1 MDILT
6 NTRLW
11 VVLYEMAPNP
21 HNLTNIIAPASSDKT
36 TITLTYELPS
46 ELTSL
51 SLRFL
56 QVSASLENVTYID
69 NLHLKIL

>member
-1 MDILT
+1 
-6 NTRLW
+6 
-11 VVLYEMAPNP
+11 MAPN
-21 HNLTNIIAPASSDKT
+21 HRNLTNIYTPSSSDKT
-36 TITLTYELPS
+36 TITITYDLPS

-56 QVSASLENVTYID
+56 QVSASLENITYID

>member
-1 MDILT
+1 
-6 NTRLW
+6 
-11 VVLYEMAPNP
+11 MAPN
-21 HNLTNIIAPASSDKT
+21 HRNLTNIYTPSSSDKT
-36 TITLTYELPS
+36 TITITYDLPS

-56 QVSASLENVTYID
+56 QVSASLENITYIG

>member
-1 MDILT
+1 
-6 NTRLW
+6 
-11 VVLYEMAPNP
+11 MAPNP
-21 HNLTNIIAPASSDKT
+21 RNLTNIYTPSSSDKT
-36 TITLTYELPS
+36 TITITYDLPS

-56 QVSASLENVTYID
+56 QVSASLENITYIG